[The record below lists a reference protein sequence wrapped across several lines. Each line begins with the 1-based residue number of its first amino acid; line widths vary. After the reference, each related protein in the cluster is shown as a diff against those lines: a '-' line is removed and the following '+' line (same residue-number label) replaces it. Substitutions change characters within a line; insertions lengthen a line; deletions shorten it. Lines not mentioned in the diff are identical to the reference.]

1 MDTDADAHDSIRM
14 LRAIRVIEAVC
25 DATLAVSVS
34 QLAQRVDIPKATL
47 ARLVAQLVSS
57 GYLAYVP
64 GKRLLVPGPRAVRF
78 GLRAVGNS
86 HFRRECRTLL
96 RELVVRMGE
105 TCNLVALDGDCV
117 MYIERVETDAPLRM
131 HLEPGTRAP
140 LHCTAGGKLL
150 LSQMEALQRNQ
161 IIGLLRL
168 ERKTP
173 ATLVEPQ
180 SLIRELDRLK
190 KLGIGEDCEE
200 FVAGMVGVA
209 VAVRADDSSAPVAAL
224 VCHAATAR
232 ASLAELREKLPV
244 LKAMALR
251 IGHLLNTPMR
261 HGEDPRP

>member
-1 MDTDADAHDSIRM
+1 MEADGDALDSVRM

-25 DATLAVSVS
+25 DATLAVSIS

-47 ARLVAQLVSS
+47 ARLVANLVST
-57 GYLAYVP
+57 GYLSFVP
-64 GKRLLVPGPRAVRF
+64 GRRLLVPGPRAVRF

-96 RELVVRMGE
+96 RELVGKLGE

-117 MYIERVETDAPLRM
+117 VYIERVETDAPLRM

-150 LSQMEALQRNQ
+150 LSQMDAAERNRL
-161 IIGLLRL
+161 IGLLRL
-168 ERKTP
+168 ERKTA
-173 ATLVEPQ
+173 ATIIEPQ

-190 KLGIGEDCEE
+190 KLGIGEDSEE

-209 VAVRADDSSAPVAAL
+209 VAIRTTDSPVPVAAL

-232 ASLAELREKLPV
+232 ATLRELEEKLPV
-244 LKAMALR
+244 LNAMAQRL
-251 IGHLLNTPMR
+251 GNLLNSPSLKA
-261 HGEDPRP
+261 E